1 LLKYLMF
8 YEDRGIE
15 ISYAEGQYVWDS
27 NGKKYLDMHTGH
39 GVAFLGHRH
48 PHIVKSIVEQLNR
61 VSILSTAFRHRV
73 RDEMLDVLSKIVPNK
88 FEYVYLLN
96 SGSEAVDFSLKVARK
111 VTGKKKIIYF
121 TNSFHGRTFGALSV
135 TANSKYRKGF
145 EPLLP
150 ETYQLRY
157 NDLSEVDKN
166 IDDNTAAVIVE
177 LIQGEGGVNVA
188 TKEFVS
194 ILREKSVE
202 KGAIL
207 VVDEIQT
214 GFGRTGTIW
223 LFEQYGI
230 VPDILLAGKSMGGGF
245 PVSAAFMSSDIASKL
260 EAGCHGS
267 TYGGNP
273 IACAAIKASTEVLIG
288 ENVPQQAWIKGSK
301 LISRLRE
308 DLEKYRIVKEVRGAG
323 LMIGIDLRVEPTKII
338 KCLQD
343 EGLLALKAGLTV
355 LRLLPPYNISDED
368 IEFTV
373 DRIGGCISKQ
383 FSN

>member
-1 LLKYLMF
+1 MLKYLMF

-177 LIQGEGGVNVA
+177 LIQGEGGVNIA

-338 KCLQD
+338 KCLQ
-343 EGLLALKAGLTV
+343 
-355 LRLLPPYNISDED
+355 
-368 IEFTV
+368 
-373 DRIGGCISKQ
+373 
-383 FSN
+383 